1 MHIRVVRFTGV
12 TPERMQMLRDRIEQ
26 GGGPPPGVKSTG
38 ITVLTDP
45 DQQTAV
51 VLQHFDT
58 AEDMKAGAE
67 VFSAMDPSETPGARD
82 SVDMCE
88 VALDLKV

>member
-12 TPERMQMLRDRIEQ
+12 TPERMQMLRDRVEQ
-26 GGGPPPGVKSTG
+26 AGGPPPGVKSTG
-38 ITVLTDP
+38 ITVLTDSE
-45 DQQTAV
+45 QQTAV

-58 AEDMKAGAE
+58 AEEMKAGAE
-67 VFSAMDPSETPGARD
+67 VFSAMDASETPGARA

-88 VALDLKV
+88 VALDLKA